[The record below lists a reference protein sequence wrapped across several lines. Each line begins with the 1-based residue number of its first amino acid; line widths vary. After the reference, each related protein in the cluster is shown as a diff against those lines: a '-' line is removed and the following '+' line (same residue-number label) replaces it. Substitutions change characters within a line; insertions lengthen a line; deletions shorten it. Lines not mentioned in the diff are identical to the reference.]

1 MRTLTLPVSVTLG
14 VFHVGLVA
22 SVRDESSELLINGL
36 HELCTG
42 LHDMITSYPEDIE
55 ISNAHDLARDL
66 LDMEH
71 LLLLTL
77 EEIRTHEKSMEK
89 WGPVSQLL
97 DIITGLRWEIV
108 RRSSGHDTG
117 IGCEGGAPMA
127 VSSCSS

>member
-1 MRTLTLPVSVTLG
+1 MRTLTLPISVTLG

-36 HELCTG
+36 HEMCAG
-42 LHDMITSYPEDIE
+42 LHDLITSYPEDIE

-77 EEIRTHEKSMEK
+77 EEIRAHEESMEK
-89 WGPVSQLL
+89 RGSVSQLL
-97 DIITGLRWEIV
+97 DIVTGLRWEIV
-108 RRSSGHDTG
+108 RRSSGHG
-117 IGCEGGAPMA
+117 MEIGREGGAPMA

>member
-22 SVRDESSELLINGL
+22 SVHDESSALLINGL
-36 HELCTG
+36 HELCAG
-42 LHDMITSYPEDIE
+42 LHDMINSYPEDIE

-77 EEIRTHEKSMEK
+77 EEIRTHEESMEK
-89 WGPVSQLL
+89 RGSVSQLL
-97 DIITGLRWEIV
+97 DIVTGLRWEIV
-108 RRSSGHDTG
+108 RRSSGHG
-117 IGCEGGAPMA
+117 MEIGREGDAPMA